1 MLATI
6 LQSTFTETWEQIGLA
21 YANVW
26 LKIIDFLPELGSAL
40 FVILF
45 TWLTARFVRS
55 AIRQAMQK
63 TSADQ
68 NIQSLVVRIGG
79 IFTWLIGLTVMI
91 SVLKIDAAGIFAALG
106 LTGAALGFA
115 VRDIIANFISGIVL
129 LSSRPFKIGDS
140 VTIETYD
147 GVVEDL
153 AIRATILKTVDGKEI
168 TIPNAKVF
176 ASVVTKHSAQ
186 SSRRIVIPLSILY
199 DSSFEQVK
207 GLVISTIN
215 SLEGIA
221 TEPPLAVNITNFSG
235 NIINLEVWF
244 WVVPE
249 VSMMATNNLAKLS
262 LKQAF
267 ERENIKLAP
276 APTIAILQENK
287 KPNA

>member
-1 MLATI
+1 MLALI
-6 LQSTFTETWEQIGLA
+6 LQNTLTDIWGQIGQA
-21 YANVW
+21 YTNVW
-26 LKIIDFLPELGSAL
+26 VRLISFLPELGSAL
-40 FVILF
+40 FVIIF

-55 AIRQAMQK
+55 TIRKAMSK

-91 SVLKIDAAGIFAALG
+91 SVLKVDAAGLFAALG

-140 VTIETYD
+140 VTIETYE
-147 GVVEDL
+147 GTVEDL
-153 AIRATILKTVDGKEI
+153 AIRATILRTVDGKEV

-176 ASVVTKHSAQ
+176 SAVITKHTPQ
-186 SSRRIVIPLSILY
+186 SSRRITIPLGISP

-207 GLVISTIN
+207 NLLLSTI
-215 SLEGIA
+215 SSIEGIA
-221 TEPPLAVNITNFSG
+221 TEPPIAVNITNFSG
-235 NIINLEVWF
+235 TMINLDVWF

-249 VSMMATNNLAKLS
+249 VSMLATSNQTKLAIKE
-262 LKQAF
+262 AF
-267 ERENIKLAP
+267 EREHIQLTP
-276 APTIAILQENK
+276 SPTIAVLQENK
-287 KPNA
+287 KPT